1 MADTTATTGRCRFC
15 SVHIPAATLIRS
27 AEPMLVPPN
36 FITRRLF
43 ISVSSF
49 LPVRRP
55 VADQLEQRRL
65 HFFDRESRRIDI
77 HSVGSLYQRRLAA
90 RAITPVA
97 LVDLLRHGV
106 GRKR

>member
-15 SVHIPAATLIRS
+15 SVHIPAATLMRS

-43 ISVSSF
+43 ILVSSF

-55 VADQLEQRRL
+55 AADQLEQRRF
-65 HFFDRESRRIDI
+65 HFVDSQARRIHVD
-77 HSVGSLYQRRLAA
+77 SVGSLYEWRLAA
-90 RAITPVA
+90 CAIAPVA
-97 LVDLLRHGV
+97 FVDVL
-106 GRKR
+106 